1 MLAWAC
7 EVYYLI
13 AESHIHSL
21 VCFHVAVEELNPAE
35 STTIAVQLI
44 RAGAGDAWE
53 QPNSLNLLWGGFEF
67 GSSKYSYVGAKGDH
81 GGWPPHVDIGKRNE
95 CGNDGCHGDR
105 KKKWWM

>member
-44 RAGAGDAWE
+44 QAGAQDARE
-53 QPNSLNLLWGGFEF
+53 QPNSLNLL
-67 GSSKYSYVGAKGDH
+67 
-81 GGWPPHVDIGKRNE
+81 
-95 CGNDGCHGDR
+95 
-105 KKKWWM
+105 